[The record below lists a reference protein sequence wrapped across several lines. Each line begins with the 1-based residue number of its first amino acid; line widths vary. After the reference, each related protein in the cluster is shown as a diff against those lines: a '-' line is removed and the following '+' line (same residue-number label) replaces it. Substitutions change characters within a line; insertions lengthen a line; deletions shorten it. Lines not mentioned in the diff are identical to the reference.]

1 MLCGLTSSTVPF
13 GAPQYEED
21 MKLLESVQ
29 KRATMMVK
37 GLEEKTYE
45 EQLRSLCLFSPEK
58 TRLKSLLLAAY
69 HFFMRGA
76 EGQTLISALW

>member
-29 KRATMMVK
+29 KRATKMWK
-37 GLEEKTYE
+37 GLEDETYE
-45 EQLRSLCLFSPEK
+45 ERLRSLGVLS
-58 TRLKSLLLAAY
+58 
-69 HFFMRGA
+69 A
-76 EGQTLISALW
+76 EQRS